1 MSAFGAPFI
10 ARRRPEAMLRSLTD
24 VALSRRGLIKA
35 GAAAGFLVA
44 IEWPAEGATET
55 KVIAGW
61 IRIAPDNTTTIFS
74 NTSELGQGTGTAL
87 AQLVA
92 EELDV
97 AWNDVRLEMAP
108 LDDAHINP
116 VFGEYA
122 TYAAGG
128 VQYQADMFRLAGA
141 RARAMLVAAAAQRW
155 KVPAD
160 ACTTKEGF
168 VIHAPSKRKIAYGK
182 LADATAAMAVPDK
195 PALKSRESWRYI
207 GKPMPRLDIPEKTNG
222 MAIYGIDVK
231 IAGMKY
237 ATITQCPNFGG
248 MLKSVDPAPAMA
260 VAGVDHVV
268 PMKSAVAVVANSYWT
283 ARKGLDAL
291 TPEWNLAGASRENS
305 KDYRARLN
313 RSVAGNGIA
322 YAPKSTTTEALAAAH
337 DAAMAKAKRTLEAVY
352 EAPFVSHATMEPM
365 NATARPIPGGME
377 LWLPT
382 QVQTASRNT
391 VAKFLGVL
399 PDKVIV
405 HTTLSGGGFGRR
417 AELDFPLQAAEI
429 AQKIGGPVKLIWSRE
444 EDMQHDWYRPAAAI
458 KLTAGL
464 DENGNPIA
472 WRFET
477 ACESISE
484 WSQYGAGRLPA
495 GAVDTSALWGFARMA
510 PAYAL
515 AAPKSGWTRADAGVP
530 VSVWRSVGLSQNV
543 FAFESFIDELAA
555 QAGRDP
561 IAYRRQMLAG
571 NARALR
577 VFDAVLEK
585 AGWNEPAP
593 SGHGRGF
600 AMAAWD
606 GGSLVANVVELSVSS
621 VNEVKLHRIACV
633 TDCGLSVN
641 PDSVAAQMQG
651 GIVFGLST
659 AFLSEITIEDGR
671 VLESNFDG
679 FPLAA
684 LAQVPDVDVTVLPSD
699 EKSAGAGEVGVAAIA
714 PAIANAI
721 YRATGRRVRRM
732 PFKNDGFTLV

>member
-1 MSAFGAPFI
+1 
-10 ARRRPEAMLRSLTD
+10 MLEQMKD
-24 VALSRRGLIKA
+24 VSLSRRGFMKA
-35 GAAAGFLVA
+35 GAAAAFLVA
-44 IEWPAEGATET
+44 IEWPAEGVAES

-74 NTSELGQGTGTAL
+74 NTSELGQGTSTAL

-108 LDDAHINP
+108 LDDAHVNP
-116 VFGEYA
+116 VWREYA
-122 TYAAGG
+122 TYGAGG
-128 VQYQADMFRLAGA
+128 VQHQADMFRLAGA

-155 KVPAD
+155 NVPAD
-160 ACTTKEGF
+160 ACTTDEGF

-195 PALKSRESWRYI
+195 PALKTRESWRFI
-207 GKPMPRLDIPEKTNG
+207 GKPMPRLDIPDKTNG
-222 MAIYGIDVK
+222 TAVYGIDVK

-237 ATITQCPNFGG
+237 ATIMQCPNFGG
-248 MLKSVDPAPAMA
+248 SLKSVDPAPAMA
-260 VAGVDHVV
+260 VAGVEHVV
-268 PMKSAVAVVANSYWT
+268 PMMSAVAVVANSYWT
-283 ARKGLDAL
+283 ARKGLHAL

-322 YAPKSTTTEALAAAH
+322 YAPKGTTTEALAAVH
-337 DAAMAKAKRTLEAVY
+337 DAAMARAKRTLEAVY

-365 NATARPIPGGME
+365 NATARPYPGGME

-382 QVQTASRNT
+382 QVQSANRVS
-391 VAKFLGVL
+391 VAKLLGVS

-429 AQKIGGPVKLIWSRE
+429 AQKIGGPIKLIWSRE
-444 EDMQHDWYRPAAAI
+444 EDMQHGWYRPAAAI
-458 KLTAGL
+458 KLAAGV
-464 DENGNPIA
+464 DEDGNPIA

-477 ACESISE
+477 ACASIAE
-484 WSQYGAGRLPA
+484 WSQYGAEGLPT
-495 GAVDTSALWGFARMA
+495 GAVDRRAFMGFVGSTA

-515 AAPKSGWTRADAGVP
+515 AAPKFAWTRADAGVP
-530 VSVWRSVGLSQNV
+530 VTVWRSVGLSQNV
-543 FAFESFIDELAA
+543 FALESFIDELAA

-585 AGWNEPAP
+585 AGWNRPAP
-593 SGHGRGF
+593 SGHARGF
-600 AMAAWD
+600 AMAVWA

-621 VNEVKLHRIACV
+621 VHEVKLHRIACV
-633 TDCGLSVN
+633 ADCGLSIN

-651 GIVFGLST
+651 GIVFGLT
-659 AFLSEITIEDGR
+659 AAFLSEITIEDGR
-671 VLESNFDG
+671 VQQSNFDD

-684 LAQVPDVDVTVLPSD
+684 LAHVPDIDVTVLPSD

-714 PAIANAI
+714 PALANAI
-721 YRATGRRVRRM
+721 FAVTGKRVRRM
-732 PFKNDGFTLV
+732 PFKQDGFTLV